1 MLNSMSIVQ
10 TKSLIESETLKFMF
24 SLNIKPNLKTNLIMR
39 SCLLSRILR
48 LFTIVL
54 YTKTIEMVHIK

>member
-1 MLNSMSIVQ
+1 MLNSMSIVK

-24 SLNIKPNLKTNLIMR
+24 SLNIKPNLKAILIMW

-48 LFTIVL
+48 LFTIVF
-54 YTKTIEMVHIK
+54 YTKTIEIIDIK